1 MCNCPQGQ
9 AGCVQV
15 YVQVVLSR
23 VCQAHEG
30 NNAGMCT
37 NNWCSAYYASHMQ
50 ALKLL
55 PLL

>member
-1 MCNCPQGQ
+1 
-9 AGCVQV
+9 VQV